1 MALHVGLNG
10 AGRIGRALLRILRSS
25 NDVRISAVN
34 ELANLDALVHL
45 LRHDSV
51 HGPFP
56 GEVASEP
63 GRLIVDGASIA
74 YSQIPDPTDI
84 PWESSGVRVVVE
96 ATGAFSGN
104 GGARQHLERKGVE
117 RVLVSAVSESAD
129 RTLILGVESGHVDP
143 VERVISTGS
152 CTTHAAA
159 LPLAVLDERYGV
171 SAAEMSTVHCTTGSQ
186 RTMDLPHRDPRR
198 ARSALLSMIP
208 TTTSASRGLVAA
220 LPQLE
225 GRLSCLSIR
234 VPVATVSL
242 VDLVVQTERPVA
254 SREEV
259 QALFA
264 EASARR
270 ELVGRL
276 GVSDEPLVSIDFK
289 GDARTS
295 IVDLP
300 LVERPGTHLVRI
312 IAWYDNEWG
321 YASRIAELLGIW
333 AREEG

>member
-10 AGRIGRALLRILRSS
+10 AGRIGRALLRILRRS
-25 NDVRISAVN
+25 DEVRIAAVN
-34 ELANLDALVHL
+34 DLAALGTLEHL

-51 HGPFP
+51 HGSFP
-56 GEVASEP
+56 DGLDSED
-63 GRLIVDGASIA
+63 GRLVIA
-74 YSQIPDPTDI
+74 GRGVGYMQIPEPADI
-84 PWESSGVRVVVE
+84 PRESHGVNVVVE

-104 GGARQHLERKGVE
+104 GGARQHLERPGVD
-117 RVLVSAVSESAD
+117 RVLVSAVSENAD
-129 RTLILGVESGHVDP
+129 RTIVLGVQDGSVPEG
-143 VERVISTGS
+143 ERVVSAAS

-159 LPLAVLDERYGV
+159 LPLALLDARYGV
-171 SAAEMSTVHCTTGSQ
+171 AAAEMRTVHCTTGSQ

-225 GRLSCLSIR
+225 GKLSCLSIR

-242 VDLVVQTERPVA
+242 VDLVVQTTRPVG
-254 SREEV
+254 SRDELRS
-259 QALFA
+259 LF
-264 EASARR
+264 ESAARDAIYA
-270 ELVGRL
+270 GRL
-276 GVSDEPLVSIDFK
+276 GVSHEPLVSIDYK
-289 GDARTS
+289 GDPRTS

-300 LVERPGTHLVRI
+300 LVERPGAHLVRV

-321 YASRIAELLGIW
+321 YASRIAELLEIW
-333 AREEG
+333 ARERG